1 MEQIKDAPMKLFRRK
16 LGLPKFGDGKNGE
29 QEYENSPGS
38 VIYMTPDGAFVN
50 DKGESVNVLNKIGG
64 DNPAMWTFVDEDGKI
79 YTPRMAQDSGTIS
92 QGNKHTP
99 LRQLMSKS
107 DRYRYD
113 PLLGAIA
120 RLDTKNPFEG
130 ILKTGIAQVG
140 PGAALADT
148 YAVLNAIKNIDSG
161 RYNITDFATA
171 AIPALKASNYRFSK
185 TKTTPSPMKLQE
197 LGQYIKQHPES
208 LKQLD
213 MSYGTEHG
221 RMLRKFYTE
230 DVIPRL
236 NKQLSKRNKSFD
248 GDIISSTRYSKA
260 PFYGSRYGG
269 FYNTELG
276 AVLNSDIKSIAQIQ
290 RILSHETQHSL
301 RNVTGYTPEEAS
313 ILSSAYP
320 FSAEY
325 LSKNPNVPQLAEQ
338 AATNNE
344 IRRMISYAHGG
355 AIGKELDRWIDI
367 MPDEELKALY
377 SSAYGADFA
386 KSFKPGL
393 KMQRYALKAVAGLS
407 PLAINSASDDVAEYN
422 SGKSIH
428 INPAN
433 RGKFNALKR
442 RTGKTT
448 EQLTHSKNPLTRKRA
463 IFAQNARKW
472 HHR

>member
-1 MEQIKDAPMKLFRRK
+1 MIESPVRKYQKQKDYQRHKLFRKMKRRRRAQMEQIKDAPMKLFRRK

-130 ILKTGIAQVG
+130 ILKTGVAQVG

-148 YAVLNAIKNIDSG
+148 YAVLN
-161 RYNITDFATA
+161 
-171 AIPALKASNYRFSK
+171 
-185 TKTTPSPMKLQE
+185 
-197 LGQYIKQHPES
+197 
-208 LKQLD
+208 
-213 MSYGTEHG
+213 
-221 RMLRKFYTE
+221 
-230 DVIPRL
+230 
-236 NKQLSKRNKSFD
+236 
-248 GDIISSTRYSKA
+248 
-260 PFYGSRYGG
+260 
-269 FYNTELG
+269 
-276 AVLNSDIKSIAQIQ
+276 
-290 RILSHETQHSL
+290 
-301 RNVTGYTPEEAS
+301 
-313 ILSSAYP
+313 
-320 FSAEY
+320 
-325 LSKNPNVPQLAEQ
+325 
-338 AATNNE
+338 
-344 IRRMISYAHGG
+344 
-355 AIGKELDRWIDI
+355 
-367 MPDEELKALY
+367 
-377 SSAYGADFA
+377 
-386 KSFKPGL
+386 
-393 KMQRYALKAVAGLS
+393 
-407 PLAINSASDDVAEYN
+407 AINSASDDVAEYN